1 MLRTYKKYV
10 IGKIQ
15 RDRNGKE
22 SFMYFEQPIE
32 ESEYGMLNN
41 VDMSTLFVIRD
52 LIVMYLS
59 DVEGSYT
66 LDPVLKT
73 FVFSEKEL

>member
-1 MLRTYKKYV
+1 MRTYKKYV

-22 SFMYFEQPIE
+22 SFIFFEQPIE
-32 ESEYGMLNN
+32 ESEYGVLNN
-41 VDMSTLFVIRD
+41 VDMSMLFVIRD
-52 LIVMYLS
+52 LIVIYLS

>member
-1 MLRTYKKYV
+1 MSTYKKYV

-59 DVEGSYT
+59 DDEGSYT

>member
-1 MLRTYKKYV
+1 MKRYKKYV

-22 SFMYFEQPIE
+22 SFMYFQQPIE

>member
-1 MLRTYKKYV
+1 MSTYKKYV

-22 SFMYFEQPIE
+22 SFIFFEQPIE
-32 ESEYGMLNN
+32 ESEYGVLNN
-41 VDMSTLFVIRD
+41 VDMSMLFVIRD

-66 LDPVLKT
+66 LYPVLKT

>member
-1 MLRTYKKYV
+1 MKRYKKYV

-66 LDPVLKT
+66 LDPVLKI
-73 FVFSEKEL
+73 FLFSEKEL

>member
-1 MLRTYKKYV
+1 MKRYKKYV

-15 RDRNGKE
+15 RDKSGKE

-73 FVFSEKEL
+73 FVFSEK

>member
-1 MLRTYKKYV
+1 MRTYKKYV

-52 LIVMYLS
+52 LIVIYLS

>member
-1 MLRTYKKYV
+1 MKRYKKYV

>member
-1 MLRTYKKYV
+1 MKRYKKYV

-32 ESEYGMLNN
+32 ELEYGILNN

-59 DVEGSYT
+59 DVEGNYV

-73 FVFSEKEL
+73 FVFLEKEF

>member
-1 MLRTYKKYV
+1 MSTYKKYV

-32 ESEYGMLNN
+32 ESEYGVLNN
-41 VDMSTLFVIRD
+41 VDMSMLFVIRD

>member
-1 MLRTYKKYV
+1 MRTYKKYV

-32 ESEYGMLNN
+32 ESEYGKLNN
-41 VDMSTLFVIRD
+41 VDMSMLFVIRD

-73 FVFSEKEL
+73 FVFSDKEL

>member
-1 MLRTYKKYV
+1 MRTYKKYV

-15 RDRNGKE
+15 RDRSGKE

-59 DVEGSYT
+59 DIEGNYV
-66 LDPVLKT
+66 LDPALKT
-73 FVFSEKEL
+73 FVFLEKEL

>member
-1 MLRTYKKYV
+1 MSTYKKYV

-22 SFMYFEQPIE
+22 SFIFFEQPIE
-32 ESEYGMLNN
+32 ESEYGVLNN
-41 VDMSTLFVIRD
+41 VDMSMLFVIRD

-73 FVFSEKEL
+73 FVFSDKEL

>member
-1 MLRTYKKYV
+1 MKTYKKYV

-15 RDRNGKE
+15 RDKNGKE

-41 VDMSTLFVIRD
+41 VDVSTLFVIRD
-52 LIVMYLS
+52 LIVIYLS

-73 FVFSEKEL
+73 FVFLEKEL

>member
-1 MLRTYKKYV
+1 MKRYKKYV

-73 FVFSEKEL
+73 FVFLEKEL

>member
-1 MLRTYKKYV
+1 MSTYKKYV

-22 SFMYFEQPIE
+22 SFIFFEQPIE
-32 ESEYGMLNN
+32 ESEYGVLNN
-41 VDMSTLFVIRD
+41 VDMSMLFVIRD

>member
-1 MLRTYKKYV
+1 MKRYKKYV

-32 ESEYGMLNN
+32 ESEYGMVNN

>member
-1 MLRTYKKYV
+1 MKRYKKYV

-15 RDRNGKE
+15 RYRNGKE
-22 SFMYFEQPIE
+22 SFMYFQQPIE
-32 ESEYGMLNN
+32 ESEYGMVNN

>member
-1 MLRTYKKYV
+1 MKRYKKYV

-32 ESEYGMLNN
+32 ELEYGMLNN
-41 VDMSTLFVIRD
+41 VDISTLFVIRD

>member
-1 MLRTYKKYV
+1 MRTYKKYV

-59 DVEGSYT
+59 DIEGSYT

>member
-1 MLRTYKKYV
+1 MSTYKKYV

-22 SFMYFEQPIE
+22 SFIFFEQPIE
-32 ESEYGMLNN
+32 ESEYGVLNN
-41 VDMSTLFVIRD
+41 VDMSMLFVIRD

-73 FVFSEKEL
+73 FIFSEKEL

>member
-1 MLRTYKKYV
+1 MKRYKKYV

-41 VDMSTLFVIRD
+41 VDMSTLFVI
-52 LIVMYLS
+52 
-59 DVEGSYT
+59 
-66 LDPVLKT
+66 DPVLKT

>member
-1 MLRTYKKYV
+1 MRTYKKYV

-15 RDRNGKE
+15 RDRSGKE

-73 FVFSEKEL
+73 FVFSDKEL

>member
-1 MLRTYKKYV
+1 MRTYKKYV

-32 ESEYGMLNN
+32 ESEYGVLNN
-41 VDMSTLFVIRD
+41 VDMSMLFVIRD

-66 LDPVLKT
+66 LDPVLNS

>member
-1 MLRTYKKYV
+1 MKRYKKYV

-15 RDRNGKE
+15 RDKSGKE

-32 ESEYGMLNN
+32 ESEYGILNN

-73 FVFSEKEL
+73 FVFSEK

>member
-1 MLRTYKKYV
+1 MKRYKKYV

-15 RDRNGKE
+15 RDKSGKE
-22 SFMYFEQPIE
+22 SFIYFEQPIE
-32 ESEYGMLNN
+32 ESEYGVLNN
-41 VDMSTLFVIRD
+41 VDMSMLFVIRD

-73 FVFSEKEL
+73 FVFTEKEL

>member
-15 RDRNGKE
+15 RDSNGKE
-22 SFMYFEQPIE
+22 SFIYFKKPIE
-32 ESEYGMLNN
+32 ESEYGILNN
-41 VDMSTLFVIRD
+41 VDMSMLSVIRD

-59 DVEGSYT
+59 DAEGGYT
-66 LDPVLKT
+66 LDPLLKT
-73 FVFSEKEL
+73 FVFPDKEL

>member
-1 MLRTYKKYV
+1 VLRTYKKYV

-59 DVEGSYT
+59 DIEGSYT

>member
-1 MLRTYKKYV
+1 MVKTYKKYV

>member
-1 MLRTYKKYV
+1 MKRYKKYV

-22 SFMYFEQPIE
+22 SFIFFEQPIE
-32 ESEYGMLNN
+32 ESEYGVLNN
-41 VDMSTLFVIRD
+41 VDMSMLFVIRD

>member
-1 MLRTYKKYV
+1 MRTYKKYV

-32 ESEYGMLNN
+32 ESEYGVLNN

>member
-1 MLRTYKKYV
+1 MKRYKKYV

-59 DVEGSYT
+59 DVEGSYI

>member
-1 MLRTYKKYV
+1 MRTYKKYV

-32 ESEYGMLNN
+32 ESEYGKLNN
-41 VDMSTLFVIRD
+41 VDMSMLFVIRD

>member
-22 SFMYFEQPIE
+22 SFIFFEQPIE
-32 ESEYGMLNN
+32 ESEYGVLNN
-41 VDMSTLFVIRD
+41 VDMSMLFVIRD
-52 LIVMYLS
+52 LIVIYLS

>member
-59 DVEGSYT
+59 DIEGSYT

>member
-1 MLRTYKKYV
+1 MRTYKKYV

-15 RDRNGKE
+15 RNNNGKE
-22 SFMYFEQPIE
+22 SFIYFEKPIE
-32 ESEYGMLNN
+32 ESEYGKLNN